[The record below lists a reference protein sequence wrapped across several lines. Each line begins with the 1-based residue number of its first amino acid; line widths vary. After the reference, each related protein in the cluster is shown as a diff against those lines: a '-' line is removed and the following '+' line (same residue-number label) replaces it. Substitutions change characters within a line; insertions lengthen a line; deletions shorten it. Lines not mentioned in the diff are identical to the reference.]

1 MKNEKTHKLTNIELV
16 EDDGQYYLSVEYLI
30 EDANRIKKL
39 TIPRVEIPFNSKVI
53 PEITEEYDEEYWE
66 IGRFGERL
74 CRWPETH
81 WAIKTGYGNTMKIAK
96 LDGISYTVETIKEKE
111 HEMTIEEIEKKLGYK
126 IKIVSGDK
134 KKRRLI

>member
-30 EDANRIKKL
+30 EDANRIEKL
-39 TIPRVEIPFNSKVI
+39 TIPRVEIPFNSKI
-53 PEITEEYDEEYWE
+53 MPELIEEYEDSPFIAPIFDE
-66 IGRFGERL
+66 RMFPPPQVHR
-74 CRWPETH
+74 C
-81 WAIKTGYGNTMKIAK
+81 IKTGYGNTMKIAK

-126 IKIVSGDK
+126 VKIVSGDK
-134 KKRRLI
+134 KKR

>member
-30 EDANRIKKL
+30 EDANRIEKV
-39 TIPRVEIPFNSKVI
+39 TIPRVEVPFNSKVM
-53 PEITEEYDEEYWE
+53 PELTEEYDEPCWE
-66 IGRFGERL
+66 IGNFGERL
-74 CRWPETH
+74 GYPRRINH
-81 WAIKTGYGNTMKIAK
+81 YIKTGYGNTMKIAK

-134 KKRRLI
+134 KKR

>member
-1 MKNEKTHKLTNIELV
+1 MKYEKTHKLTNIELV

-30 EDANRIKKL
+30 EDANRIEKL
-39 TIPRVEIPFNSKVI
+39 TIPRVEIPFNSKI
-53 PEITEEYDEEYWE
+53 MPELIEEYEDSPFITPMFDE
-66 IGRFGERL
+66 RMFPPRVHR
-74 CRWPETH
+74 C
-81 WAIKTGYGNTMKIAK
+81 IKTGYGNTMKIAK

-134 KKRRLI
+134 KKR